1 MDPKIRENILSKLSD
16 IESNIRELKT
26 LISINATN
34 EITMIAPKDPSK
46 TKLQTE
52 DLGKKFEKAIC
63 YALNIPYDGKYS
75 YGEEWP
81 KEFAESRLGELH
93 KLFPS
98 SCTHTAKNGE
108 RYDYTYTN
116 GDVTRHLSAKSVKLS
131 KRKNAKNAKSKV
143 APQVIGQPSVEKF
156 ATYIGCDQTETSVR
170 DKVITDPYCVLKL
183 MEDYTFDSEIL
194 YYNEKTNKICY
205 IRKHTDID
213 WTKYSL
219 SFTQDWR
226 TSGKNS
232 TNIKLHYQDKDVSIV
247 EIQKHSKG
255 RQNMAI
261 RWYFDDVLEIFK
273 DHFDIHYL

>member
-1 MDPKIRENILSKLSD
+1 MNPRFREKILSKVSA
-16 IESNIRELKT
+16 IESNLRELKI
-26 LISINATN
+26 LMSSND
-34 EITMIAPKDPSK
+34 ITMSTPQHPPK

-52 DLGKKFEKAIC
+52 DLGKKFERAIC
-63 YALNIPYDGKYS
+63 YALDISYVGKYK
-75 YGEEWP
+75 YDEEWA
-81 KEFAESRLGELH
+81 KEFAKSRLGELH
-93 KLFPS
+93 RLFPP

-108 RYDYTYTN
+108 RYDYTYTY
-116 GDVTRHLSAKSVKLS
+116 GEVTRHLSAKSVKLS

-143 APQVIGQPSVEKF
+143 APQVIGQPSIEKF
-156 ATYIGCDQTETSVR
+156 ATYIGCDQTESSVR
-170 DKVITDPYCVLKL
+170 DKVITDPQCILKL

-213 WTKYSL
+213 WMKYSL

-261 RWYFDDVLEIFK
+261 RWYFDDILEIFK
-273 DHFDIHYL
+273 DNFDIHYL